1 MITTLLWDVDGTLLN
16 FLAAEE
22 AAIKGLF
29 QEYHLGICSD
39 EMLQRYSQ
47 INKTYWERL
56 ENGEISKSEVLIG
69 RFRDFFREEGLDT
82 SLAEKFNEDYQI
94 RLGDTIVY
102 QDDSLDI
109 VLSLK
114 GKIKQYVVSNGTVLA
129 QTRKLKLSG
138 LGDLMDGI
146 FLSETLG
153 AEKPSQAFFQKVF
166 SALGDVD
173 KSRTLII
180 GDSLTSDIRGGNN
193 AGILTCWYNPGH
205 LSADSRYTVDY
216 EIADLHELYHILS
229 PFCSK

>member
-109 VLSLK
+109 VRSLK
-114 GKIKQYVVSNGTVLA
+114 GKVKQYVVSNGTVLA

-138 LGDLMDGI
+138 LGDLMEGI

-153 AEKPSQAFFQKVF
+153 AEKPRPAFFQKVF

-180 GDSLTSDIRGGNN
+180 GDSLTSDIRGANN
-193 AGILTCWYNPGH
+193 AGIACCWYSPEP
-205 LSADSRYTVDY
+205 S
-216 EIADLHELYHILS
+216 EPPADLRIDYTITDLNQITEII
-229 PFCSK
+229 

>member
-82 SLAEKFNEDYQI
+82 SLAENLMKTTRSSGRYHC
-94 RLGDTIVY
+94 L

-109 VLSLK
+109 VRSLK
-114 GKIKQYVVSNGTVLA
+114 GKVKQYVVSNGTVLA
-129 QTRKLKLSG
+129 QTQKLKLSG
-138 LGDLMDGI
+138 LGDLMEGI

-153 AEKPSQAFFQKVF
+153 AEKPSPAFFQKVF

-205 LSADSRYTVDY
+205 FSADSRYTIDY

-229 PFCSK
+229 PFCCK